1 MTLMS
6 RFLLRCVA
14 LAAPA
19 AGLAACLAPL
29 PAADPP
35 PVDKAVA
42 DAERARIEVIKKVSP
57 AVVAVC
63 QPGGQALGSGVLIDP
78 EGYALTNYHVTEAVG
93 GPFMRCGLHDGV
105 LYDTILVGIDPV
117 GDTAL
122 IQLMPKEKGK
132 PFPFVDINAGDSDRL
147 KIGDWT
153 FTMGNPHGLALDF
166 TPSVAFGIVSGINRY
181 LKIDPRSPMEYT
193 DAIQVETAVNPGN
206 SGGPLF
212 DSEGRLVGINSAAS
226 IRRGGANAGLGI
238 AISINQIKNFLGHLR
253 AGMIADHATLG
264 AIVKA
269 ADDGELSKL
278 VIGQILDESDAYR
291 RGLRTDDQLLMFA
304 GRVMTSPNQYKNIL
318 GLLPKGWRV
327 PVVYRHNNERRE
339 TLVRMMGAL
348 PTEKEQE
355 QPMVPMPPTP
365 PGPGGPRPRAKIE
378 IPKDSEA
385 AKRFKE
391 KKGYANYHFNEV
403 AQKQLLDAARRHGDF
418 STVPGPWVW
427 EGTYKVGSRNGDV
440 RLEIAEGKGQDG
452 GPLVTLKLNT
462 ESRLDPYKDVVR
474 DQLEPL
480 GSGGLMMAMFHYRR
494 FLTLG
499 AKGFEGEF
507 SHGGFEPLY
516 PPPAD
521 GSTPK
526 SLASLRVDCEVL
538 RTKHGSIECK
548 WYFSRKDQLLLGFE
562 TTVSREESP
571 CEVYFS
577 DYKAVEGRMLPH
589 RMEVRWGDKK
599 YGDFTF
605 KTFSLK

>member
-1 MTLMS
+1 MS
-6 RFLLRCVA
+6 RYLRLLLL
-14 LAAPA
+14 LAIP
-19 AGLAACLAPL
+19 AACLVPL
-29 PAADPP
+29 TAGEPLS
-35 PVDKAVA
+35 VDKDVA
-42 DAERARIEVIKKVSP
+42 AEEQARIAVIAKVSP

-63 QPGGQALGSGVLIDP
+63 QPGGQALGSGVLIAPD
-78 EGYALTNYHVTEAVG
+78 GYALTNYHVTEAVG
-93 GPFMRCGLHDGV
+93 GPFMQCGLQDGV

-122 IQLMPKEKGK
+122 IQLIPKEKGK
-132 PFPFVDINAGDSDRL
+132 PFPFVDINAGDSDKLR
-147 KIGDWT
+147 IGDWT

-166 TPSVAFGIVSGINRY
+166 TPSVAFGIVSGVNRY

-212 DSEGRLVGINSAAS
+212 DSQGRLVGINSAAS

-238 AISINQIKNFLGHLR
+238 AISINQVKNFLGHLR

-269 ADDGELSKL
+269 ADEGELSKL
-278 VIGQILDESDAYR
+278 VIGQILQESDAYH
-291 RGLRTDDQLLMFA
+291 RGLRSDDQLLMFA
-304 GRVMTSPNQYKNIL
+304 GRVMTSANQYKNIL

-327 PVVYRHNNERRE
+327 PVAYRHNNERRE

-348 PTEKEQE
+348 PTEKEQD
-355 QPMVPMPPTP
+355 QPMPPMP
-365 PGPGGPRPRAKIE
+365 PGGPGVRPKAKSPE
-378 IPKDSEA
+378 IPKTSEA

-391 KKGYANYHFNEV
+391 RKGYANYHFNEV
-403 AQKQLLDAARRHGDF
+403 EQDRLLTAAKKHGDF
-418 STVPGPWVW
+418 SGVAGDWLW
-427 EGTYKVGSRNGDV
+427 EVAYDLGERKGEG
-440 RLEIAEGKGQDG
+440 RLEIAEGKGTDG

-462 ESRLDPYKDVVR
+462 ENRLDPLKRQEVR
-474 DQLEPL
+474 EQMEPL
-480 GSGGLMMAMFHYRR
+480 GSGGLMMALYHYRR

-507 SHGGFEPLY
+507 SHGGYEPLY

-526 SLASLRVDCEVL
+526 SLAALRVDCEVI
-538 RTKHGSIECK
+538 RTKHGSVECK
-548 WYFSRKDQLLLGFE
+548 WYFSRKDQTLLGFE
-562 TTVSREESP
+562 TTITREESP
-571 CEVYFS
+571 CEVFFS
-577 DYKAVEGRMLPH
+577 DYKAVDGRMLPH

-599 YGDFTF
+599 YGVFNF
-605 KTFSLK
+605 KKFDLKGS